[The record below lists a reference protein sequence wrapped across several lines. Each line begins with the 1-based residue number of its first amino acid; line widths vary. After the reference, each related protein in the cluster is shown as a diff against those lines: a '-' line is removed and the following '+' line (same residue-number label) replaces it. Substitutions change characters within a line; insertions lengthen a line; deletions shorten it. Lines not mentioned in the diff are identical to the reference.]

1 MSKDEAKS
9 IRGKDAIVVHKTIV
23 ATNSICNA
31 HSKSGML
38 GKLRMI
44 LY

>member
-1 MSKDEAKS
+1 MSEDEAKS
-9 IRGKDAIVVHKTIV
+9 IRGKDTMVEHKTIV

-31 HSKSGML
+31 RNKTDVL
-38 GKLRMI
+38 GKLRMF